1 MDVTGISSEVRQLLR
16 EHDWPGNVR
25 ELEHTIEGAMNLI
38 LDEDTITIGNLP
50 PKFRKKYQQ
59 EPDTLPDSLL
69 NLRDAGAENRSLKE
83 KWQKQ
88 KNFIFSRH
96 LLGTIT
102 TFPIL
107 QKILASADKVYS
119 TGCVGL
125 DYSRMRADRTVV
137 PKVARGVVQTR
148 AKSRNSRGTAQI
160 RAKIKNSRGTHS
172 TPAGIRHSFASHK
185 SL

>member
-83 KWQKQ
+83 KMAEAEKFYIQQ
-88 KNFIFSRH
+88 ALARNDHNVSHTAKNLGISRQS
-96 LLGTIT
+96 
-102 TFPIL
+102 L
-107 QKILASADKVYS
+107 QY
-119 TGCVGL
+119 
-125 DYSRMRADRTVV
+125 RMRRL
-137 PKVARGVVQTR
+137 G
-148 AKSRNSRGTAQI
+148 
-160 RAKIKNSRGTHS
+160 
-172 TPAGIRHSFASHK
+172 
-185 SL
+185 L